1 MKTVIITGST
11 RGIGLGLALEF
22 LKRGHNVV
30 ISGRSQDS
38 VDAGLTKLNE
48 FGNRVIGVP
57 CQVHKYDQVQA
68 LWDSAVT
75 RFGKVDIW
83 ISNAGISNENALQPF
98 WEASPETLS
107 NVTTTNLLGSMYCAR
122 VALAGFIKQN
132 SGQLY
137 NFEGFGSNGK
147 MFRTGLTPY
156 GATKSAIRYLTRALA
171 KEVAKTNVQVGA
183 LSPGIVVTDLLLSAY
198 HEHPQELTK
207 AKKIFNILADH
218 VETVTPYLVERVLA
232 NDKNG
237 QLIAW
242 LTTGKV
248 LGRFA
253 TAGFKKRD
261 LFSEAVPPR
270 AAKATAAAGIRPP
283 AE

>member
-11 RGIGLGLALEF
+11 RGIGLGLAREF

-30 ISGRSQDS
+30 VSGRSQGS
-38 VDAGLTKLNE
+38 VDASLAKLTE
-48 FGNRVIGVP
+48 FGSRVHGVP
-57 CQVHKYDQVQA
+57 CEVHKYDQVQA
-68 LWDSAVT
+68 LWDSSVA

-83 ISNAGISNENALQPF
+83 ISNAGIANENALQPF
-98 WEASPETLS
+98 WEASPETLGD
-107 NVTTTNLLGSMYCAR
+107 VTTTNLLGTMYCAR
-122 VALAGFIKQN
+122 VALAGFIKQDG
-132 SGQLY
+132 GQLY

-156 GATKSAIRYLTRALA
+156 GATKSAIRYLTRGLA

-183 LSPGIVVTDLLLSAY
+183 LSPGIVVTDLLLAPY
-198 HEHPQELTK
+198 GEHPQELTR

-218 VETVTPYLVERVLA
+218 VETVTPYLVERVLE

-237 QLIAW
+237 QIIEW

-261 LFSEAVPPR
+261 LFQDTVPPPAASTAR
-270 AAKATAAAGIRPP
+270 AASARPS

>member
-11 RGIGLGLALEF
+11 RGIGLGMAREF
-22 LKRGHNVV
+22 LKRGCNVV
-30 ISGRSQDS
+30 ISGRSQGS
-38 VDAGLTKLNE
+38 VDAGLAKLADVAN
-48 FGNRVIGVP
+48 GRVLGVP

-68 LWDSAVT
+68 LWDAAVV

-98 WEASPETLS
+98 WEAAPETLGD
-107 NVTTTNLLGSMYCAR
+107 VTSTNLLGTMYCAR

-156 GATKSAIRYLTRALA
+156 GATKSAIRYLTRGLA

-183 LSPGIVVTDLLLSAY
+183 LSPGIVVTDLLLSPY
-198 HEHPQELTK
+198 EEHPDELTK
-207 AKKIFNILADH
+207 AKKIFNILADQ
-218 VETVTPYLVERVLA
+218 VETVTPFLVEKVLE

-237 QLIAW
+237 QIIEW

-253 TAGFKKRD
+253 TAGFRKRD
-261 LFSEAVPPR
+261 LFQDTVPPPAGR
-270 AAKATAAAGIRPP
+270 AASVRPPP